1 MLSVSAMPKVRTQ
14 KYCSTKIHL
23 FQSPPRLGAEV
34 KAMAAY
40 CRSRWKVSPGWP
52 DWPDTDQPLVRC
64 ACAFIS
70 PPHNRNSDDKRMPH
84 NKKQSLMIL
93 SWWTALSSSRP
104 KRGEDCFTLS
114 LSLSLALEWW
124 QILVRVPHTEP
135 IYAIS
140 LRLMGVAAA
149 NVLKQLF
156 MPSILWNF
164 GNASMAAG
172 CVLSPFTRRRRRHTF
187 FQTNKRHSN
196 IKCFVADKWWN
207 ACHQ

>member
-52 DWPDTDQPLVRC
+52 DWPDTDQRLVRC

-84 NKKQSLMIL
+84 NKKQSLMIF

-104 KRGEDCFTLS
+104 KEVKTASLFLS
-114 LSLSLALEWW
+114 LSSSRMMTNSRASATYRTDICHFITIDGGGGGKCA
-124 QILVRVPHTEP
+124 QTAVHAIHLVEFRECLDGCW
-135 IYAIS
+135 
-140 LRLMGVAAA
+140 LRLV
-149 NVLKQLF
+149 
-156 MPSILWNF
+156 SI
-164 GNASMAAG
+164 
-172 CVLSPFTRRRRRHTF
+172 HT
-187 FQTNKRHSN
+187 
-196 IKCFVADKWWN
+196 
-207 ACHQ
+207 